1 MKMKRILVQTS
12 LLAAAVV
19 VLSACSSRS
28 LTRAPVEDRNQSSAN
43 SNINRPVVPTRPLKG
58 QENAGKP
65 GYYTVQAGD
74 NVFRIAKN
82 YGRTLSEVARWN
94 GLYDP
99 YIIEI
104 GDVLRVIPPAGT
116 STATT
121 QPVPPVGSP
130 RTTTTDSSSMPV
142 VTPVTDDSALTWGW
156 PASGPIAQGFDSAS
170 NKGIDIAGKAGDSVI
185 AAADGTVVYSGNALR
200 GYGNLV
206 ILKHNSTFVTAYAH
220 NQTLLVK
227 DGQTVK
233 RGQRIAEMGQSE
245 ADRVKLH
252 FEIRKNSTPVDPM
265 RYLPPR

>member
-1 MKMKRILVQTS
+1 MKMKRILVQTG
-12 LLAAAVV
+12 LLAAAAV

-28 LTRAPVEDRNQSSAN
+28 LTPAPVEVRNQGGASAN
-43 SNINRPVVPTRPLKG
+43 MPRPVVPTRALKG
-58 QENAGKP
+58 LENAGKP

-104 GDVLRVIPPAGT
+104 GDVLRVVPPEGT
-116 STATT
+116 SYATS

-130 RTTTTDSSSMPV
+130 RSDNSSMPV
-142 VTPVTDDSALTWGW
+142 VAPVTDDSAITWGW
-156 PASGPIAQGFDSAS
+156 PASGPIAQGFDRAN
-170 NKGIDIAGKAGDSVI
+170 NKGIDIAGKAGDPVV
-185 AAADGTVVYSGNALR
+185 AAADGSVVYSGNALR

-220 NQTLLVK
+220 NQNLLVK

-252 FEIRKNSTPVDPM
+252 FEIRKTSTPVDPM